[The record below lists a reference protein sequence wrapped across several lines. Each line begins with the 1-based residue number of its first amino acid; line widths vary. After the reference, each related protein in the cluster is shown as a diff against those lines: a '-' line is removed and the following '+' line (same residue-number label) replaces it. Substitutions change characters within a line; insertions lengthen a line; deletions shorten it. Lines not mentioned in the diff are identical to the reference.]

1 MKVKDIVNSINNKE
15 PLEME
20 KAFKYVLSNKLDNA
34 LDTKKK
40 EMSKELFDL
49 EDSNEDEDS
58 EGDIGGEDLDV
69 EEAERWSKQ
78 KRFKPSQRKKKTARR
93 KLKLYRK
100 KWARSAGG
108 KASERKQKIRQKRIK
123 RGSLRIDP
131 KKAKFRRQVA
141 KTYKGR

>member
-69 EEAERWSKQ
+69 EEAE
-78 KRFKPSQRKKKTARR
+78 
-93 KLKLYRK
+93 
-100 KWARSAGG
+100 
-108 KASERKQKIRQKRIK
+108 
-123 RGSLRIDP
+123 
-131 KKAKFRRQVA
+131 
-141 KTYKGR
+141 